1 MIALLGLLS
10 AYVLTPDI
18 APSDVTVLR
27 TAELGL
33 PGAPAEHVSLKHLV
47 PGRSGAV
54 PSAVYSVALP
64 AALDRSRALALY
76 VNSVTPHM
84 SVLVGSTQVGSTRH
98 SANKNSS
105 TAFQPVLIALPHPL
119 PESVNTL
126 RLQMDGPVSNPLML
140 SSIWIGP
147 LQSLGPVYEHR
158 VLVRAHGAL
167 FMALLYALTALA
179 SFSFWLSDRSYV
191 SPLWFALF
199 CGAAAM
205 TAWTGLITTE
215 PVLPW
220 AINLHF
226 TIFFLTCSV
235 VALTQFLFEK
245 TLSRNRLTD
254 QLLIGVLALAVVLG
268 FGLYEDALPYF
279 RYALVMDVVCAL
291 LGSYALWKV
300 ARAWLRMRDEL
311 NAILLIGATLALL
324 LGLTTIAVTWTPTAE
339 AEPYS
344 VLYAPLPLIFAMG
357 WVIIR
362 RYARMHLRS
371 EALNRRLAKRVARR
385 EQEVR
390 QAYERVAQLERDQTI
405 RGERDRFMRDM
416 HDGLGSQLITSM
428 RMAERGELTAQ
439 AMRDV
444 LSDCLDEMH
453 FAIES
458 LKPGGDDLFN
468 VLADYRYR
476 LSARLEAAGIDLQW
490 RVEPTAL
497 VRLNAQQI
505 VQVLRIVNEA
515 ISNALKHSG
524 ASRLRITGQTLGD
537 GYELVVSDF
546 GSGGAFVRAGGN
558 GLKNMQS
565 RADELGA
572 RLQID
577 SNEQGCHIRLL
588 LRAV

>member
-18 APSDVTVLR
+18 APPGVTVLR
-27 TAELGL
+27 TAQLSL
-33 PGAPAEHVSLKHLV
+33 PGAPPQRVQLKYFL
-47 PGRSGAV
+47 PGSSGAL
-54 PSAVYSVALP
+54 PPAIFSVDLP
-64 AALDRSRALALY
+64 PTLDRSQPLALY
-76 VNSVTPHM
+76 INTAAPHLSVM
-84 SVLVGSTQVGSTRH
+84 AGATQIGSTRR
-98 SANKNSS
+98 SAHPNSA
-105 TAFQPVLIALPHPL
+105 TAFEPVLIALPHPL
-119 PESVNTL
+119 PASISTL
-126 RLQMDGPVSNPLML
+126 RLQLDGPLSMPLMM
-140 SSIWIGP
+140 SAVWIGP

-158 VLVRAHGAL
+158 YVVRAQGAR
-167 FMALLYALTALA
+167 FMTLLYALAAVA
-179 SFSFWLSDRSYV
+179 SFSFWLSDRSYM

-205 TAWTGLITTE
+205 TAWTGIVATE
-215 PVLPW
+215 PALPW
-220 AINLHF
+220 AVNLHMA
-226 TIFFLTCSV
+226 IFFLTCSV
-235 VALTQFLFEK
+235 LALTQFLFEK

-268 FGLYEDALPYF
+268 FVLYEDALPYF

-311 NAILLIGATLALL
+311 NAILLIGATLTLL
-324 LGLTTIAVTWTPTAE
+324 LGLATIAITWTPSAE
-339 AEPYS
+339 AESYS

-385 EQEVR
+385 ELDVR

-405 RGERDRFMRDM
+405 RSERDRFMRDM

-439 AMRDV
+439 AMREV

-490 RVEPTAL
+490 RVEPSAL

-515 ISNALKHSG
+515 ISNAIKHSG
-524 ASRLRITGQTLGD
+524 SNSLRVTGQAVAM

-546 GSGGAFVRAGGN
+546 GRGGAVVRAGGN

-577 SNEQGCHIRLL
+577 SSEQGSHVRLL
-588 LRAV
+588 LRTV